1 MSVNLLLFKKSNR
14 NSLGRF
20 FVMVAAIML
29 GIAIVLS
36 YTAGVNAIYQ
46 MAYHERVAESVGA
59 PVHLLTKTNRPSDL
73 VVKEVNDPSDTLTT
87 WQNSRIIIS
96 KIGRVNGNL
105 DDFMGMKVP
114 KAGTFIASPKLAK
127 ILNNN
132 PSLKNRLTSGSL
144 VGTIPD
150 KFLIAPDEL
159 AIYEGLGQQEIES
172 SAPGELRA
180 VAPSDVVSYG
190 SFNKAISVSKIILV
204 LIGSITLLIPV
215 MLLIANA
222 SELGLAQR
230 EKRYAILK
238 LVGAT
243 RKQIN
248 SSIIFESL
256 IASVI
261 GIIAGSLLYFILRPV
276 YQSNIALGGYHFFL
290 SDISVQPLTYLV
302 IIAITIVLC
311 VVSDLFSLRKIKSSP
326 LGIVKQEKVY
336 KNPRFRSL
344 IPLLLGIA
352 LLVVTC
358 LTTRTWVNDHSSE
371 FALIVVAMFV
381 LLMIGLLASGS
392 YITMLIGR
400 FVSHFTKKPVT
411 LLATKRISFMPK
423 RTFRAVG
430 GIVLALFAGC
440 FYLSSVNAVKEYYAT
455 GASPDTWHK
464 LNSQTAVISLGSGT
478 KQIDAT
484 SGDNK
489 ETTTESIA
497 QDNHIN
503 SIDKITDDL
512 KKVSGIKNI
521 EKIYADQ
528 DIVLPS
534 NSISKYFI
542 NYTNVSNKN
551 GFATIN
557 FNDANKIK
565 FDQSNSKS
573 PNAIILNFKSD
584 SDLETIRDIVVKN
597 TGGIDNN
604 ASFVMDQSYLVDMST
619 ASIID
624 ELSELA
630 YIAIA
635 ITIFV
640 SALNIFISTVGGILE
655 RKSSFYNLWL
665 CGLDVKQLRISLL
678 IESVMP
684 LILFSVMASVLG
696 YISSKNV
703 IRNISSVNTNVSIP
717 FIYYCIVIG
726 LIGLAVLGIWL
737 ISKQLNKV
745 VDANNN
751 QTE

>member
-14 NSLGRF
+14 NSIGRF

-36 YTAGVNAIYQ
+36 YTAGINAIYQ

-59 PVHLLTKTNRPSDL
+59 PVHLLTKTNKPSDL
-73 VVKEVNDPSDTLTT
+73 VVKEVNNVNDTLTT
-87 WQNSRIIIS
+87 WQNSRIIVT

-127 ILNNN
+127 ILNDN

-144 VGTIPD
+144 AGTIPD

-172 SAPGELRA
+172 SVPGELRA
-180 VAPSDVVSYG
+180 VAPSDVVSYD

-243 RKQIN
+243 KKQIN

-256 IASVI
+256 VASAV

-276 YQSNIALGGYHFFL
+276 YQGNIALGGYHFFL
-290 SDISVQPLTYLV
+290 SDISVQPLTYLI
-302 IIAITIVLC
+302 IIAITIILC

-358 LTTRTWVNDHSSE
+358 LTTRTWVNNHSSE
-371 FALIVVAMFV
+371 FALIVVAMFI

-400 FVSHFTKKPVT
+400 FVSHFTKRPVT

-440 FYLSSVNAVKEYYAT
+440 FYLSSVNAAKEYYAT
-455 GASPDTWHK
+455 GANPDAWHK
-464 LNSQTAVISLGSGT
+464 LNSQTAVISLESGT
-478 KQIDAT
+478 EQLSVTANNEI
-484 SGDNK
+484 
-489 ETTTESIA
+489 TTESIPQSDHFSSMDQIIA
-497 QDNHIN
+497 N
-503 SIDKITDDL
+503 L
-512 KKVSGIKNI
+512 KKVSGVKNI
-521 EKIYADQ
+521 EKIYASE
-528 DIVLPS
+528 DIILPS
-534 NSISKYFI
+534 KDINKYFV
-542 NYTNVSNKN
+542 NYSNVSNKN
-551 GFATIN
+551 NFAIIN
-557 FNDANKIK
+557 FDNASKIK
-565 FDQSNSKS
+565 FDQNNTKS

-584 SDLETIRDIVVKN
+584 NDLETIRDIVVRN
-597 TGGIDNN
+597 TGGISNN
-604 ASFVMDQSYLVDMST
+604 ASFVMDQSYLIGMST
-619 ASIID
+619 NSVID

-684 LILFSVMASVLG
+684 LILFSVVASVLG

-703 IRNISSVNTNVSIP
+703 MHNISSINTNVSIP
-717 FIYYCIVIG
+717 FVYYCIVIG
-726 LIGLAVLGIWL
+726 LIGSAVLGIWL
-737 ISKQLNKV
+737 ISRQLNKV